1 MILPSKGIAFDVNVV
16 SDLNGNEKFELV
28 ILTENGRLYYY
39 NDFAN
44 SPVEMNIT
52 G

>member
-1 MILPSKGIAFDVNVV
+1 MAFDVNVV

-28 ILTENGRLYYY
+28 ILTQNGKLYYY
-39 NDFAN
+39 NDFVS
-44 SPVEMNIT
+44 SPIEMNVV